1 MAITPAQMV
10 RAVAARRMLD
20 DEQFQSVLDAIV
32 ANAAGQALFLD
43 RPEDREQARQLVIAV
58 SRVRNEL
65 QAAADL
71 PEDGR
76 TADVLARSM
85 E

>member
-1 MAITPAQMV
+1 MTSNFSLFST
-10 RAVAARRMLD
+10 RSSR
-20 DEQFQSVLDAIV
+20 
-32 ANAAGQALFLD
+32 NAAGQALFLD
-43 RPEDREQARQLVIAV
+43 RPEDREQARQMVIAV